1 MGWLLDGL
9 KSVGQKVVQNL
20 PNLAEKAIT
29 GLANGGIMGAIS
41 NVGMSVGEMAMET
54 FVPGVSIKPETVAN
68 EKPTSQPTVQSNSD
82 YVLEMPKP
90 AVASEPVRQELED
103 TGTDGPSGT
112 GRKYFGLVDD
122 DDYGLGEARAVAA
135 GMVSRTILKG

>member
-20 PNLAEKAIT
+20 PNLAEKAIS
-29 GLANGGIMGAIS
+29 GLANGGIVGAIS
-41 NVGMSVGEMAMET
+41 SVGMSVGEMAMET

-68 EKPTSQPTVQSNSD
+68 EKPAPQPTVQSNSD

-90 AVASEPVRQELED
+90 APEPVAVSSES
-103 TGTDGPSGT
+103 PSVSSGSK
-112 GRKYFGLVDD
+112 KYVGLVED
-122 DDYGLGEARAVAA
+122 DDYGLGEACAITQA
-135 GMVSRTILKG
+135 MVSRQILVG

>member
-68 EKPTSQPTVQSNSD
+68 EKPTPQPTVQSNSD

-90 AVASEPVRQELED
+90 VAASEPVSVVRN
-103 TGTDGPSGT
+103 GTDGGSVIGPG
-112 GRKYFGLVDD
+112 FNIMED
-122 DDYGLGEARAVAA
+122 DDYGLSEARAIVE
-135 GMVSRTILKG
+135 GMVLNQILKG